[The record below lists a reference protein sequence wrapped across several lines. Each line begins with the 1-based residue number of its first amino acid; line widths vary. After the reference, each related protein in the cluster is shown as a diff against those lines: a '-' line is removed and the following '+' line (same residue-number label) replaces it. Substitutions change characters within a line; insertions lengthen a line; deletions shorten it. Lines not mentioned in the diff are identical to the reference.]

1 MTGRPDTR
9 TFARTAYLVSHRAR
23 QMPTSVGSGCI
34 HRARQTPSSAGFRS
48 ATVVCFLLAFMTA
61 VNLSAQ
67 TSPQLEVV
75 VSLSQETI
83 GLDEQAILEVEVKGS
98 TQDMPSPSLPTLPM
112 FEIYSQGRSTSVS
125 IVNGLVEA
133 SVTNRYLLV
142 PTRAG
147 TYPIE
152 NISVVYQNK
161 RYVGNSVTLT
171 VAASGTPVSPQ
182 LEQKALDTAGNSKD
196 YFLEA
201 SVNNKSPFVSQQV
214 TLTLKFF
221 IAVQYYG
228 SPELVEPTTTGFWT
242 ELLGTRGPYQQRVNN
257 RTYRVIERKYALFP
271 TATGEQTI
279 GRATITVTVQSQQS
293 NRRRDPYDIFGMLGA
308 GEEVQIRSQAL
319 TLNVKPLPTEGRP
332 GDFSGT
338 VGRFTLKATPTR
350 REVEVNQPVS
360 VNFLIN
366 GVGNIKSVAEP
377 VIPDL
382 PDFRVYKASSN
393 ESITKLD
400 ERLGGT
406 RTFEEVFIPK
416 RPGQLVVPAI
426 SFSYFDP
433 EAGQYRSARTEPI
446 TLNVI
451 RTEGYT
457 AAPEMPYS
465 APDLKI
471 SADARDIRYI
481 KGDPGDLGPRKGLLL
496 TSPLYLLVNAA
507 PVLALMVTVLLRRR
521 REKLSGDIGYARSR
535 RASREARR
543 KLARAGQLAN
553 VNTSEQFFG
562 ESGQA
567 LLSFIG
573 DKLNVS
579 PHGLTGDRIRELL
592 DDHSADP
599 QLVKDI
605 LAFLDR
611 CSFARY
617 APATVSQT
625 DIDQALADAEKL
637 MMRLEEVRF

>member
-1 MTGRPDTR
+1 MTGRPDMR
-9 TFARTAYLVSHRAR
+9 TFAKTAYIMS
-23 QMPTSVGSGCI
+23 
-34 HRARQTPSSAGFRS
+34 
-48 ATVVCFLLAFMTA
+48 LLAVVMA
-61 VNLSAQ
+61 AGMASAQ

-83 GLDEQAILEVEVKGS
+83 SLDEQAVLEVEVKGAA
-98 TQDMPSPSLPTLPM
+98 QDMPTPSLPTLPM
-112 FEIYSQGRSTSVS
+112 FEIYSQGRSTSIS
-125 IVNGLVEA
+125 YVNGVVEA

-142 PTRAG
+142 PTKPG

-152 NISVVYQNK
+152 NISVVYQNR
-161 RYVGNSVTLT
+161 RYVGNAVTLT
-171 VAASGTPVSPQ
+171 VVSSGTPVSPQ
-182 LEQKALDTAGNSKD
+182 LEQRALDTAGNSKD

-201 SVNNKSPFVSQQV
+201 SIDNRNPYVSQQV
-214 TLTLKFF
+214 TLTLKLF

-279 GRATITVTVQSQQS
+279 GRATITVTVQSRQQS
-293 NRRRDPYDIFGMLGA
+293 RRRDPFDIFGMLGA
-308 GEEVQIRSQAL
+308 GEEVQIRSQPL
-319 TLNVKPLPTEGRP
+319 TLSVKPLPSEGRP
-332 GDFSGT
+332 SDFSGT
-338 VGRFTLKATPTR
+338 VGRFTLKATPTK

-366 GVGNIKSVAEP
+366 GLGNIKSVAEP

-393 ESITKLD
+393 ESVTKVD
-400 ERLGGT
+400 DRLGGT
-406 RTFEEVFIPK
+406 KTIEEVFIPN
-416 RPGQLVVPAI
+416 RPGQLVIPAV

-433 EAGQYRSARTEPI
+433 EASQYRMARTAPI
-446 TLNVI
+446 SLNVI
-451 RTEGYT
+451 RSEGYA

-465 APDLKI
+465 APDLRI
-471 SADARDIRYI
+471 GADARDIRYI
-481 KGDPGDLGPRKGLLL
+481 KGDPGDLGPREGLLL
-496 TSPLYLLVNAA
+496 TSPLYLTVNAA
-507 PVLALMVTVLLRRR
+507 PVLALMVTVLMRRR
-521 REKLSGDIGYARSR
+521 REKLSGNIGYARSR

-543 KLARAGQLAN
+543 RLARARQLAR
-553 VNTSEQFFG
+553 VNDAEQFFG
-562 ESGQA
+562 ESSQA

-579 PHGLTGDRIRELL
+579 PHGLTSDRIRELL
-592 DDHSADP
+592 DNHSADR
-599 QLVKDI
+599 QLVQDI
-605 LAFLDR
+605 LTFLDH

-617 APATVSQT
+617 APASVSQA
-625 DIDQALADAEKL
+625 DIDQSLAEAEKL

>member
-1 MTGRPDTR
+1 MTGRPDMS
-9 TFARTAYLVSHRAR
+9 TFARIASLVS
-23 QMPTSVGSGCI
+23 
-34 HRARQTPSSAGFRS
+34 
-48 ATVVCFLLAFMTA
+48 LLAVVMA
-61 VNLSAQ
+61 AGMASAQ
-67 TSPQLEVV
+67 TPPQLEVSV
-75 VSLSQETI
+75 RLSQGTI
-83 GLDEQAILEVEVKGS
+83 SLDEQAILEIEVKGS

-112 FEIYSQGRSTSVS
+112 FEIYSQGRSTNISYS
-125 IVNGLVEA
+125 NGVVEA

-142 PTRAG
+142 PTKAG

-152 NISVVYQNK
+152 NVSVVYQNR
-161 RYVGNSVTLT
+161 RYVGNPVTLT
-171 VAASGTPVSPQ
+171 VVSSGTSVSPQ
-182 LEQKALDTAGNSKD
+182 LEQRAIDTSGKSKD

-201 SVNNKSPFVSQQV
+201 SVDNKNPYVSQQV
-214 TLTLKFF
+214 TLTLKLF

-279 GRATITVTVQSQQS
+279 GRATITVTVQSRQR
-293 NRRRDPYDIFGMLGA
+293 NRRRDPFDIFGMLGS
-308 GEEVQIRSQAL
+308 GEEVQIRSRAL
-319 TLNVKPLPTEGRP
+319 TLNVKPLPAEGRP

-338 VGRFTLKATPTR
+338 VGRFTLKATPTK

-393 ESITKLD
+393 ESVSKLN

-416 RPGQLVVPAI
+416 RPGQLVIPAI

-433 EAGQYRSARTEPI
+433 EAGKYRTARTEPI

-471 SADARDIRYI
+471 SADARDIRYV
-481 KGDPGDLGPRKGLLL
+481 KRDPGDLGPRDNLLL
-496 TSPLYLLVNAA
+496 TSPLYLMVNAA

-521 REKLSGDIGYARSR
+521 REKLSGDVGYARSR

-543 KLARAGQLAN
+543 RLTRAGQLAN
-553 VNTSEQFFG
+553 VSTSEQFFG

-599 QLVKDI
+599 KLVQDI

-617 APATVSQT
+617 APASVSQS

-637 MMRLEEVRF
+637 MIRLEEVQF

>member
-1 MTGRPDTR
+1 MTGRSDMSGLMS
-9 TFARTAYLVSHRAR
+9 AQRAR
-23 QMPTSVGSGCI
+23 QMP
-34 HRARQTPSSAGFRS
+34 SSAGFS
-48 ATVVCFLLAFMTA
+48 AATFVCFLVALMTA
-61 VNLSAQ
+61 GNLSAQ
-67 TSPQLEVV
+67 TSPQIEVV

-83 GLDEQAILEVEVKGS
+83 SLDEQAILEVEVKGS
-98 TQDMPSPSLPTLPM
+98 AQDMPSPSLPTLPM
-112 FEIYSQGRSTSVS
+112 FEIYSQGRSTSIS
-125 IVNGLVEA
+125 YVNGAVAA

-142 PTRAG
+142 PSKVG

-152 NISVVYQNK
+152 NISVVYQNR

-171 VAASGTPVSPQ
+171 VVNSGTSVSPQ
-182 LEQKALDTAGNSKD
+182 LERRALDTAGKSKD

-201 SVNNKSPFVSQQV
+201 SVDNRNPFVSQQV
-214 TLTLKFF
+214 TLTLKLFM
-221 IAVQYYG
+221 AVQYYG

-242 ELLGTRGPYQQRVNN
+242 ELLDTRGPYQQRVND

-279 GRATITVTVQSQQS
+279 GRATINVTVQSRQQ
-293 NRRRDPYDIFGMLGA
+293 NQRRDPFDIFGMLGA
-308 GEEVQIRSQAL
+308 GQQVQIRSQSL
-319 TLNVKPLPTEGRP
+319 TVNVKPLPVEGRP
-332 GDFSGT
+332 ADFSGT
-338 VGRFTLKATPTR
+338 VGRFTLKATPTK

-360 VNFLIN
+360 VNFLIT
-366 GVGNIKSVAEP
+366 GVGNVKSVAEP

-393 ESITKLD
+393 ESVSKQD
-400 ERLGGT
+400 DRLGGT

-416 RPGQLVVPAI
+416 RPGQLAIPAI

-433 EAGQYRSARTEPI
+433 EAGQYKIVRTEPI

-465 APDLKI
+465 APDSKI

-481 KGDPGDLGPRKGLLL
+481 KEDPGDLGHKESLLL
-496 TSPLYLLVNAA
+496 TSPLYLVVNAA
-507 PVLALMVTVLLRRR
+507 PVLALMATVLLRRR

-543 KLARAGQLAN
+543 RLARAAQLAS
-553 VNTSEQFFG
+553 VSTSEQFFG

-579 PHGLTGDRIRELL
+579 PHGLTNDRIRELL
-592 DDHSADP
+592 EAHSADL
-599 QLVKDI
+599 QLVQDV

-617 APATVSQT
+617 APASVSQP

>member
-1 MTGRPDTR
+1 MTGRPDMR
-9 TFARTAYLVSHRAR
+9 HFVRTAYFAS
-23 QMPTSVGSGCI
+23 
-34 HRARQTPSSAGFRS
+34 
-48 ATVVCFLLAFMTA
+48 LLAILTA
-61 VNLSAQ
+61 AGMVSAQ

-75 VSLSQETI
+75 VTLSQETI

-112 FEIYSQGRSTSVS
+112 FEIYSQGRSTNISY
-125 IVNGLVEA
+125 VNGVVEA

-142 PTRAG
+142 PSKAG

-152 NISVVYQNK
+152 NISVVYQNR

-171 VAASGTPVSPQ
+171 VVSRGASVSPQ
-182 LEQKALDTAGNSKD
+182 LERRALDTVGNSKD

-201 SVNNKSPFVSQQV
+201 SVDNRNPYVSQQV
-214 TLTLKFF
+214 TLTLKLF

-242 ELLGTRGPYQQRVNN
+242 ELLGTRGPYQQRVND

-279 GRATITVTVQSQQS
+279 GRATITVTVQSRQQ
-293 NRRRDPYDIFGMLGA
+293 NQRRDPFDIFGMLGA
-308 GEEVQIRSQAL
+308 GEEVQIRSQSL
-319 TLNVKPLPTEGRP
+319 TVNVKSLPVEGRP

-338 VGRFTLKATPTR
+338 VGRFTLKATPTK

-393 ESITKLD
+393 ESVSKLD

-416 RPGQLVVPAI
+416 RPGQLVVPAV

-433 EAGQYRSARTEPI
+433 EAGQYRTARTEPI

-451 RTEGYT
+451 RTEGY
-457 AAPEMPYS
+457 AAAQEVPYS
-465 APDLKI
+465 APDSKI

-481 KGDPGDLGPRKGLLL
+481 KEDPGDLGHREGLLL
-496 TSPLYLLVNAA
+496 TSPLYLMVNAA
-507 PVLALMVTVLLRRR
+507 PVLALMVAVLLRRR

-543 KLARAGQLAN
+543 RLARAAQLAT
-553 VNTSEQFFG
+553 VSTSEQFFG

-567 LLSFIG
+567 LLSFIS

-579 PHGLTGDRIRELL
+579 PHGLTSDRIQDLL
-592 DDHSADP
+592 VDHSADP
-599 QLVKDI
+599 KLVQDI

-617 APATVSQT
+617 APASVSQS
-625 DIDQALADAEKL
+625 DIDQALADAEQL